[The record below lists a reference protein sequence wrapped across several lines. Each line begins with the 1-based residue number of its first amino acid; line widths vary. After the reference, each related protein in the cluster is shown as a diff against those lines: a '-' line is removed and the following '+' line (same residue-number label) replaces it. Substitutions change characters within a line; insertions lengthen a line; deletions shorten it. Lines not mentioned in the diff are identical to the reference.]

1 MMIEVNN
8 LRFTYSG
15 KKTETLHDLS
25 FSIKKGEVFGFLG
38 PSGSGKSTTQKILIG
53 LLKRYSGTVLVG
65 NNNISRSGPDYYEN
79 IGVVFEF
86 PNLYTR
92 FTALEN
98 LRYFSGLYKGET
110 AKPEELLKMVGLESD
125 AGVKVSSFSKGMKM
139 RLNFCRGLVN
149 KPSLLFLDEPTS
161 GLDPVNARE
170 IVSIIKQKKREGTT
184 IFLTTHNMAVA
195 DELCDR
201 VAFIIDGTIVLTDSP
216 RKLKLQYG
224 KKLVK
229 VEYRDNSGVNSKT
242 FPIQDLYKNSSFLG
256 ILKERELETIHSMEA
271 TLEDVFI
278 SVTGRELHET
288 N

>member
-1 MMIEVNN
+1 MIEVNN
-8 LRFTYSG
+8 LRFTYSS
-15 KKTETLHDLS
+15 KQSETLHDLS
-25 FSIKKGEVFGFLG
+25 FSIQRGEVFGFLG

-53 LLKRYSGTVLVG
+53 LLKKYSGTASVG
-65 NNNISRSGPDYYEN
+65 EKDISRSGPDYYEN
-79 IGVVFEF
+79 IGVVFEL

-98 LRYFSGLYKGET
+98 LRYFAGLYKRQT
-110 AKPEELLKMVGLESD
+110 ASPEELLKMVGLEND
-125 AGVKVSSFSKGMKM
+125 AGAKVSSFSKGMKM

-149 KPSLLFLDEPTS
+149 NPSVLFLDEPTS

-201 VAFIIDGTIVLTDSP
+201 VAFIIDGSIVLTDSP
-216 RKLKLQYG
+216 RNLKLQHG

-229 VEYRDNSGVNSKT
+229 TECRDGSELQSQM
-242 FPIQDLYKNSSFLG
+242 FPIDSLYQNSDFLD
-256 ILKERELETIHSMEA
+256 ILKSGKIETIHSMEA

-278 SVTGRELHET
+278 SVTGRELQ
-288 N
+288 

>member
-1 MMIEVNN
+1 MIDVNA

-15 KKTETLHDLS
+15 KQKETLHDLS
-25 FSIKKGEVFGFLG
+25 FSIKPGEVFGFLG

-53 LLKRYSGTVLVG
+53 LLKRYRGTVSVG
-65 NNNISRSGPDYYEN
+65 GEEVRRTGTGYYEK

-98 LRYFSGLYKGET
+98 LNYFAGLYKGST
-110 AKPEELLKMVGLESD
+110 AAPQELLSMVGLQGD
-125 AGVKVSSFSKGMKM
+125 ARTRVSSYSKGMKM

-149 KPSLLFLDEPTS
+149 NPSVLFLDEPTS

-170 IVSIIKQKKREGTT
+170 IVSIIKRKKQEGTT

-195 DELCDR
+195 DALCDR
-201 VAFIIDGTIVLTDSP
+201 VAFIIDGRIVLIDSP
-216 RKLKLQYG
+216 RKLKLLHGEKQ
-224 KKLVK
+224 VR
-229 VEYRDNSGVNSKT
+229 VEYRDGKELRSKA
-242 FPIQDLYKNSSFLG
+242 FPIDGLYQNDDFLDLLKN
-256 ILKERELETIHSMEA
+256 KEIETIHSMEA

-278 SVTGRELHET
+278 RVTGRELV
-288 N
+288 